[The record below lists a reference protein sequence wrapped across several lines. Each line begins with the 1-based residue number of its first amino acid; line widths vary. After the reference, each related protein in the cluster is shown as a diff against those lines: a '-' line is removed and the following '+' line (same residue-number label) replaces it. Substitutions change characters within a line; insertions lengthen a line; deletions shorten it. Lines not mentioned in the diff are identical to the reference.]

1 MKILHSFILLVLI
14 IFLVLFACKS
24 LNKNG
29 YDYALILDDDNIW
42 VEQFDSTNVDDSRY
56 NHNNTIFKERTSFI
70 YSFKHLTK
78 NNQRLSFKYI
88 DSLSDWKFQPYS
100 SKKDSLFEKVRITV
114 MKGLGHS
121 TRFNSDY
128 NQTVISYLY
137 LNHTNNIAPFGST
150 SGVIENEKNV
160 WMHPPRDKYFKIL
173 ELNPFPY
180 IKAPYKIGNHWDWK
194 LTIGDPWSDPR
205 WMSWNGLV
213 ENNYDY
219 EIIEKARLKT
229 ALGNLNCFV
238 IKSKAT
244 SRLGETKLISYFHKK
259 YGFVRLDYHN
269 IDESRTIMELVEVIN
284 LNSSSK

>member
-14 IFLVLFACKS
+14 TFLVLFACKS
-24 LNKNG
+24 LNQNG
-29 YDYALILDDDNIW
+29 DDFALILDDDNIW

-56 NHNNTIFKERTSFI
+56 NHNNTIFKEHTSFI

-88 DSLSDWKFQPYS
+88 DSLSDWKFEPYS
-100 SKKDSLFEKVRITV
+100 SKEERLFEKVSITV
-114 MKGLGHS
+114 TKGLGQMS
-121 TRFNSDY
+121 RGIPDY

-180 IKAPYKIGNHWDWK
+180 IKAPYKIGNRWEWS
-194 LTIGDPWSDPR
+194 LSIGDFWSDPR
-205 WMSWNGLV
+205 WLQWYGLV
-213 ENNYDY
+213 ENTYNY
-219 EIIEKARLKT
+219 EIIEKSRLKT

-244 SRLGETKLISYFHKK
+244 SRLGETELISYFHKK
-259 YGFVRLDYHN
+259 YGFVRLYYQN
-269 IDESRTIMELVEVIN
+269 IDGSRTILELEDVI
-284 LNSSSK
+284 LLDAGSK